1 MLARSFGSRR
11 VLLQIAFSAC
21 RVAYRSE
28 LPGGD
33 ACKPSSANPNLRGQS
48 YSQVHD
54 PRDAGR
60 GAVKES
66 STWYPL

>member
-1 MLARSFGSRR
+1 MLARSIGSRR
-11 VLLQIAFSAC
+11 VSLQIAFSAR

-33 ACKPSSANPNLRGQS
+33 GCKSCSGNPNPRGQT

-60 GAVKES
+60 GAVEES